1 MTILIL
7 KFLNSAE
14 NIKSMGVPFMSW
26 NKKLPRRSHSELG
39 GRPSREMSSHCASL
53 QADATNYA
61 SLIRANIYCEA
72 CKKCFTERNKLV
84 EHRSRCPELRRKR
97 SSNTTEVNSS
107 STPKRRK
114 PSSKDR
120 ASSTNSSTRS
130 NATTSSGYSSSPQ
143 SQQPTSYL
151 SNSTNDNTSNSSRR
165 GVIEV
170 NSNDSFNLNFLFD

>member
-1 MTILIL
+1 M
-7 KFLNSAE
+7 FNSAE
-14 NIKSMGVPFMSW
+14 NIKSTGVPFMSW

-97 SSNTTEVNSS
+97 SSTTEVNSS

-120 ASSTNSSTRS
+120 APSTNSSTRS

-143 SQQPTSYL
+143 SQQQSTYL

>member
-97 SSNTTEVNSS
+97 SSNTTEVNS
-107 STPKRRK
+107 TPKRRK

>member
-1 MTILIL
+1 
-7 KFLNSAE
+7 
-14 NIKSMGVPFMSW
+14 MGVPFMSW
-26 NKKLPRRSHSELG
+26 NKKLPRRSNSELG

-97 SSNTTEVNSS
+97 SSTTEVNST

-114 PSSKDR
+114 LNSKDR
-120 ASSTNSSTRS
+120 APSTNSSTRS

-143 SQQPTSYL
+143 SQQQSTYL
-151 SNSTNDNTSNSSRR
+151 SNSTNDNTSNSLRR